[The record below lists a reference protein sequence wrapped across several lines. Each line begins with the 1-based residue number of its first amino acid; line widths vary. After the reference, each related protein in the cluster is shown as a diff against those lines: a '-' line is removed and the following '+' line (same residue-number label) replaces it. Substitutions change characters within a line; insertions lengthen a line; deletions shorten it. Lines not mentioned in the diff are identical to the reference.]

1 MKRLANAAVTRTAAH
16 PRGLELLSR
25 ARLRMPGG
33 VNSNV
38 RLDAP
43 PTFFEKGAGAW
54 LWDVDGNDYVD
65 YLLGQGPNFLGH
77 ANPEVGRAVA
87 RACESGT
94 LFAGQHPLEV
104 EAAESIC
111 ATLGWA
117 EMVRL
122 GSSGTEMVQA
132 AIRLARATTGR
143 RLFIR
148 FEGHYH
154 GWLDNMLIKVDGD
167 GATAS
172 SAGQIT
178 EYLAD
183 SIVLPWND
191 LAAVQRAFD
200 ERGGEIAAV
209 ITEPVMLNA
218 GSIVPRDGYLDGLR
232 DLCTKNRSILIFD
245 EVISGFRVALGGAAD
260 RLGVIPD
267 LAVYGKALAGGWPV
281 AALAGGKDTMERF
294 GTGEV
299 NHSGTFNG
307 SVMAAAA
314 VIASIKVLTEDPP
327 YERTERH
334 GEAVQ
339 SGLVELGR
347 TYGLPIR
354 TQGPGMAFHVS
365 LGDPRPVHDYREL
378 TALDGAGYARLA
390 DEFVKAGIWVA
401 RRGIWYVS
409 IAHGPNELDAA
420 MTRAEIAMRTFAA
433 TAG

>member
-1 MKRLANAAVTRTAAH
+1 MKRLANLAAPISRPSLDLQA
-16 PRGLELLSR
+16 R
-25 ARLRMPGG
+25 ARRRIPGG

-43 PTFFEKGAGAW
+43 HMFFARGSGAW

-77 ANPEVGRAVA
+77 ANPEVTRAVA
-87 RACESGT
+87 QACASGT

-111 ATLGWA
+111 ATLRWP

-132 AIRLARATTGR
+132 ALRLARAATGR
-143 RLFIR
+143 RLFVR

-154 GWLDNMLIKVDGD
+154 GWLDNILVKLDANGPIP
-167 GATAS
+167 A
-172 SAGQIT
+172 SAGQVD
-178 EYLAD
+178 YLDD

-191 LAAVQRAFD
+191 LDVVRDAFVRHAD
-200 ERGGEIAAV
+200 RIAAV
-209 ITEPVMLNA
+209 ITEPIMLNA
-218 GSIVPRDGYLDGLR
+218 GSILPRPGYLEGLR
-232 DLCTKNRSILIFD
+232 ELCDQHGSVLIFD
-245 EVISGFRVALGGAAD
+245 EVITGFRVALRGAAE
-260 RLGVIPD
+260 LVGVTPD

-281 AALAGGKDTMERF
+281 AALAGRADMMERF

-307 SVMAAAA
+307 SVMAAAS
-314 VIASIKVLTEDPP
+314 VIAAIKVLTEDPP
-327 YERTERH
+327 YERAQRH

-339 SGLVELGR
+339 SGLLEIAK
-347 TYGLPIR
+347 TYGVPLR

-365 LGDPRPVHDYREL
+365 LGDPEPVHDYRQL
-378 TALDGAGYARLA
+378 AALDGVGYARLA
-390 DEFVKAGIWVA
+390 DALVMAGVWVA

-409 IAHGPNELDAA
+409 IAHGPMELDAV
-420 MTRAEIAMRTFAA
+420 MGRAESAIRAYAA
-433 TAG
+433 GS